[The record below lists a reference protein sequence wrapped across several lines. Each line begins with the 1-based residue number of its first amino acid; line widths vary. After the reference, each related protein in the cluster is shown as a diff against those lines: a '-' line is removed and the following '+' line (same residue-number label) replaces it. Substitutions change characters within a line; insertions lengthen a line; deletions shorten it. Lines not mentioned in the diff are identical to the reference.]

1 MYPEVF
7 IFMQN
12 RALIVRRFLKIVLVT
27 IFAHKIFHKIS
38 KLDMWLS
45 DRHAKFQ
52 VSAPVRARARR
63 FLRFLLAVATAD
75 RPKIG
80 AKIFQGSIYTYDPI
94 FSESV
99 FEEETKT
106 MQNDCVLKIS
116 HCYYSFKTQEL
127 ERTIATNFHD
137 TNYVHTIIMQDEVTR
152 QVCFVFSV
160 IL

>member
-1 MYPEVF
+1 MYLVGIMYPEVF

-27 IFAHKIFHKIS
+27 IFAHKFFHKIS

-80 AKIFQGSIYTYDPI
+80 AKIFWGSIYTYDPI
-94 FSESV
+94 FSDSV
-99 FEEETKT
+99 FGSGSE
-106 MQNDCVLKIS
+106 
-116 HCYYSFKTQEL
+116 
-127 ERTIATNFHD
+127 
-137 TNYVHTIIMQDEVTR
+137 
-152 QVCFVFSV
+152 
-160 IL
+160 